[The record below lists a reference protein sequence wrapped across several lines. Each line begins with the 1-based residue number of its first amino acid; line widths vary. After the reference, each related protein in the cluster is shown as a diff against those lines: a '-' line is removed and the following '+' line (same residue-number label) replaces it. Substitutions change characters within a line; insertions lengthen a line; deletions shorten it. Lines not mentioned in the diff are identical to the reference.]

1 MRYERTMNVMVA
13 NTKPFLF
20 AKLYNTCST
29 SDMIKCCDCSDIMRL
44 HTSMNSLHKSG
55 QMAHRAAT
63 LQLHNRCE
71 FKVLLAATY
80 YCSII
85 ITLLGRMKQKSML

>member
-44 HTSMNSLHKSG
+44 HTSMNTKKNQVHYHLSINRERGRNMEIDKLVG
-55 QMAHRAAT
+55 QVT
-63 LQLHNRCE
+63 NGTE
-71 FKVLLAATY
+71 
-80 YCSII
+80 
-85 ITLLGRMKQKSML
+85 MKQACFSMA